1 MIQWKK
7 LKNGLAVLLAVT
19 MVGQPVG
26 VYAEDFTSEAEVESY
41 AEEETDTQLET
52 EDEESGEDFSSEDEV
67 ETGLDEAEETD
78 EISVEDADS
87 IGDGSSETEVEE
99 VEQPDVGVGGIM
111 GNLWYSW
118 DGKSRLLIGGTGDM
132 WDFDISGKSAA
143 PWVRDRLPIKKVI
156 IKEGVT
162 SVGNNAFYGCTELEE
177 IEMPSVKSIG
187 EWAFRECYNLETLEM
202 PLVETIGYAAFN
214 TLGKNTTKVETLDL
228 PNVKTIDSWAF
239 SGFGNLKTLKLPK
252 VESIDSTAFYSTIC
266 SLDKLEVLEIPSMK
280 SVEEDTFS
288 GCSKLETL
296 EMPEVESIGWGAFR
310 SCSNLKTLKM
320 PKVTT
325 IEGGAFSGCKSL
337 NELDMPVVT
346 TIGFNAFG
354 GCESLNEVDMPVVT
368 TIEGDAFKGCKSLN
382 EVDLSVVTTIG
393 KQAFYENNFTK
404 IVLPST
410 LTEIGAEAFSND
422 SYRSPLKTVFFR
434 GGVLDSIDED
444 AFKNMRDTTFYYP
457 VNKGWTE
464 DICTSNAFG
473 SRDSKWVAYDRVVPG
488 KYVFNNDGTC
498 SSDGTETAECICG
511 CGETDT
517 RTAKNTKN
525 PDNHTYSEDCYKEL
539 SNGKKVYYCKGCG
552 RIQGEPEEKGTCGD
566 SLTWEIYDSDV
577 LCITGTGAMADYDI
591 DNPAPWSGKNIRYCR
606 LGKGIT
612 SVGASAFENCTSLEI
627 IELEE
632 GITSINGYAFYG
644 CTSLKELELPKSL
657 KSIGENAF
665 EGCTSLQKVTAYP
678 KLTSLKNTSFRK
690 CSALTIRGY
699 EGSYIQEYA
708 TEKEIPF
715 ESMGK
720 WGTCGYS
727 AEWYLIDGT
736 LTISGYYDMTDY
748 SETNKAPWAGLNVTK
763 IVVENI
769 STIGNYAFADL
780 SEVTEITLSNTVHEI
795 GDYAFKNC
803 AGLKSI
809 EIPDSLELGIISE
822 GMFYGCTSLETIKL
836 PDNIQKIENLAFAN
850 CKSLSSFTV
859 PEEVTIIKHGTFLNC
874 ESLSN
879 ITLGNKITAI
889 ESSAFAGC
897 GLTEIQ
903 LPSGIMSFGEEAF
916 AKNKFTGFTIPSD
929 VTELGVNVFAGCD
942 QLQEIS
948 VEEGNANFSAAG
960 GVLYDKAGTK
970 LLLCPGGKE
979 GTFTLPRRT
988 TEIAESAFKGC
999 KKITELVL
1007 PSGLTTIRSKAFSGM
1022 NLTTVELPA
1031 ELMNLSPNAFAYCSK
1046 LTEITVDEDNT
1057 VFAAVDGVLCDKNKE
1072 KVLICPPGLD
1082 RIVLSEGIKSIEK
1095 DAIAVR
1101 REETVIDLPFSL
1113 KKIDFSNV
1121 SQKSV
1126 VFEAYGNARIVYDL
1140 DWMGY
1145 NWRSKG
1151 NHDLPWEGD
1160 TSTEYHKAMAYEK
1173 LTEYLFKSP
1182 NQTITKKNGTLT
1194 HVSTAINFTHVTSTG
1209 SATGTMKFR
1218 ITPNGVEDN
1227 KFTLEVKTS
1236 GSNGS
1241 LYGFTA
1247 TLTVDPAKLTS
1258 KTADY
1263 NYTWDIQKGAY
1274 CTTTTRNINSMAN
1287 SALYNG
1293 VACLCTE
1300 LLPETGTGLKI
1311 KDLGFLGMFK
1321 DSTIHTFE
1329 VEEGKDATCTENG
1342 YGASAWCPLCGAV
1355 QIRGSVIPATGH
1367 AYGDWVVT
1375 EEATCTKDGTETST
1389 CANCGD
1395 VKTNVIE
1402 KKGHTEEILP
1412 SSAATCERPGVTE
1425 GIRCSVCGEIL
1436 KEQTETEPATGH
1448 AYGDWVVTEEA
1459 TCAKEGTETSTCANC
1474 GDVKTRTVK
1483 KKAHTE
1489 EIIPGKAPTCE
1500 EPGLTEGIRCSVC
1513 GEVLKEQKTEGEATG
1528 HNFGEYKTTK
1538 AATALDTGV
1547 KTRTCGVCGKEEII
1561 TIPKLKATIKLNVTS
1576 IVLKVGRSTTK
1587 VKVSGLAK
1595 GDAVASWKTGNTK
1608 LVKVTN
1614 SGKITAGK
1622 KPGSTTITVK
1632 LKSGKKATIKVKVQK
1647 GEVKTTRITGVPSKS
1662 TIKAGK
1668 RLTLKPVISPITSV
1682 QKITYATSNKNIA
1695 IVSSKGVITGKKPGK
1710 AKITVKSGTKKSEI
1724 TVTVKK

>member
-26 VYAEDFTSEAEVESY
+26 VYAGDFTSEAEVESY

-52 EDEESGEDFSSEDEV
+52 EDGECGEDFSSEDEV
-67 ETGLDEAEETD
+67 ETGSDEADETD
-78 EISVEDADS
+78 EISVEDVDS
-87 IGDGSSETEVEE
+87 VGDGTDAGILESSDEDFVAEAGTEAEGSCGENVK
-99 VEQPDVGVGGIM
+99 
-111 GNLWYSW
+111 YHW
-118 DGKSRLLIGGTGDM
+118 DGESTLTISGTGDM
-132 WDFDISGKSAA
+132 YDYNAGYNNNPEWENFPVEKF
-143 PWVRDRLPIKKVI
+143 VI
-156 IKEGVT
+156 EDGVT
-162 SVGNNAFYGCTELEE
+162 SVGNSVFFECNTLKEIEIPGVISIGKWAFYKCTSLKKVDL
-177 IEMPSVKSIG
+177 PK
-187 EWAFRECYNLETLEM
+187 T
-202 PLVETIGYAAFN
+202 ETIGDYAFAGCSNLEAVDAPEAETIGICAFEY
-214 TLGKNTTKVETLDL
+214 TGL
-228 PNVKTIDSWAF
+228 KTI
-239 SGFGNLKTLKLPK
+239 K
-252 VESIDSTAFYSTIC
+252 
-266 SLDKLEVLEIPSMK
+266 IPQVK
-280 SVEEDTFS
+280 IIGEE
-288 GCSKLETL
+288 
-296 EMPEVESIGWGAFR
+296 AFR
-310 SCSNLKTLKM
+310 S
-320 PKVTT
+320 
-325 IEGGAFSGCKSL
+325 
-337 NELDMPVVT
+337 
-346 TIGFNAFG
+346 
-354 GCESLNEVDMPVVT
+354 ES
-368 TIEGDAFKGCKSLN
+368 
-382 EVDLSVVTTIG
+382 DL
-393 KQAFYENNFTK
+393 EK
-404 IVLPST
+404 IVLPTT
-410 LTEIGAEAFSND
+410 LTEIGKRAFWNCWS
-422 SYRSPLKTVFFR
+422 LKIVFFR
-434 GGVLDSIDED
+434 SYIAPNFAND
-444 AFKNMRDTTFYYP
+444 AFKEIDGAIFYYP
-457 VNKGWTE
+457 AYSRWPAS
-464 DICTSNAFG
+464 IRTSDAFG
-473 SRDSKWVAYDRVVPG
+473 STGTQWVSYSRLVPG
-488 KYVFNNDGTC
+488 EYVYNNDETC
-498 SSDGTETAECICG
+498 KSDGTETAECICG
-511 CGETDT
+511 CGLTDT
-517 RTAKNTKN
+517 RTVKGTRN
-525 PDNHTYSEDCYKEL
+525 PDKHTYSEDCYREL
-539 SNGKKVYYCKGCG
+539 PDGRKVYYCKVCG
-552 RIQGEPEEKGTCGD
+552 KIQGEPEEKGTCGD
-566 SLTWEIYDSDV
+566 SLIWEIYDSDV

-612 SVGASAFENCTSLEI
+612 SIGASAFENCTSLEI

-699 EGSYIQEYA
+699 EGSYIQKYA
-708 TEKEIPF
+708 TEKKIPF

-736 LTISGYYDMTDY
+736 LTIDGYYDMADY
-748 SETNKAPWAGLNVTK
+748 SETNKAPWTGLNITK

-769 STIGNYAFADL
+769 STIGNYAFAGL
-780 SEVTEITLSNTVHEI
+780 SNVTEITLPNTVHEI

-803 AGLKSI
+803 AGLKSV
-809 EIPDSLELGIISE
+809 EIPNSLELGIISE

-859 PEEVTIIKHGTFLNC
+859 PKEVTIIKRGTFLNC

-879 ITLGNKITAI
+879 ITLGNEITAI

-903 LPSGIMSFGEEAF
+903 LPSGITGIGEEAF
-916 AKNKFTGFTIPSD
+916 AKNKFTEFTISSG
-929 VTELGVNVFAGCD
+929 VTELGAGVFAGCD

-970 LLLCPGGKE
+970 LLLCPSGKE

-1007 PSGLTTIRSKAFSGM
+1007 PSGLTTIGSKAFSGM

-1031 ELMNLSPNAFAYCSK
+1031 ELVNLSPDAFAYCSK
-1046 LTEITVDEDNT
+1046 LTKITVDEDNT
-1057 VFAAVDGVLCDKNKE
+1057 VFAVADGVLCDKNKE

-1113 KKIDFSNV
+1113 KKIDFSNI

-1151 NHDLPWEGD
+1151 NYDLPWEGE

-1218 ITPNGVEDN
+1218 ITPNGVENN
-1227 KFTLEVKTS
+1227 KFTLEVRTS

-1263 NYTWDIQKGAY
+1263 NYTWDIKKGAY
-1274 CTTTTRNINSMAN
+1274 CTTTTKNINSMAN

-1300 LLPETGTGLKI
+1300 LLPETETGLKI

-1375 EEATCTKDGTETST
+1375 EEATCTKDGIETST

-1412 SSAATCERPGVTE
+1412 SSAATCERPGLTE

-1459 TCAKEGTETSTCANC
+1459 TCVKEGTETSTCANC

-1489 EIIPGKAPTCE
+1489 EIISEKKPTCE

-1513 GEVLKEQKTEGEATG
+1513 GEILKEQKIEGEATG

-1538 AATALDTGV
+1538 AATALNTGV
-1547 KTRTCGVCGKEEII
+1547 KTRTCGVCGKKETI

-1576 IVLKVGRSTTK
+1576 IVLKVGQSTTK

-1595 GDAVASWKTGNTK
+1595 GDSVASWKSGNTS
-1608 LVKVTN
+1608 LVKVTS

-1622 KPGSTTITVK
+1622 KTGSTTVTVT
-1632 LKSGKKATIKVKVQK
+1632 LRSGKKAVVKVKVQK
-1647 GEVKTTRITGVPSKS
+1647 SEVKTTRISGLSSKV
-1662 TIKAGK
+1662 TLKVKK
-1668 RLTLKPVISPITSV
+1668 RITLKPVISPITSV

-1695 IVSSKGVITGKKPGK
+1695 TVSSKGVITAKKAGKV
-1710 AKITVKSGTKKSEI
+1710 KITVKSGSKKYVI

>member
-41 AEEETDTQLET
+41 AEEETDAQLET
-52 EDEESGEDFSSEDEV
+52 EDGESGEDFSSEDEV
-67 ETGLDEAEETD
+67 KTGLDEADETD
-78 EISVEDADS
+78 EVSVEDADS
-87 IGDGSSETEVEE
+87 VGDGSSEADVDEIEHSDEE
-99 VEQPDVGVGGIM
+99 VMDEAGAGIT
-111 GNLWYSW
+111 W
-118 DGKSRLLIGGTGDM
+118 DYDYKTGTM
-132 WDFDISGKSAA
+132 IISGNGEMSDYADSDSA
-143 PWVRDRLPIKKVI
+143 PWSRMLPRKLI
-156 IKEGVT
+156 IKDGVKKI
-162 SVGNNAFYGCTELEE
+162 GNNAFSGMTSLKTIE
-177 IEMPSVKSIG
+177 ISH
-187 EWAFRECYNLETLEM
+187 
-202 PLVETIGYAAFN
+202 VETIGKNAFYSC
-214 TLGKNTTKVETLDL
+214 TGLSEVKMSQAKTIGSGAFYGCSSLESVEIPQVETLADSVFGDCRKLTTMDMPQLKTMEASVFWFCTSLGEVKMPQVETIGVRAFEGCSSLKAIDL
-228 PNVKTIDSWAF
+228 SGIKTIERRAF
-239 SGFGNLKTLKLPK
+239 SACG
-252 VESIDSTAFYSTIC
+252 
-266 SLDKLEVLEIPSMK
+266 
-280 SVEEDTFS
+280 
-288 GCSKLETL
+288 
-296 EMPEVESIGWGAFR
+296 
-310 SCSNLKTLKM
+310 
-320 PKVTT
+320 
-325 IEGGAFSGCKSL
+325 IE
-337 NELDMPVVT
+337 
-346 TIGFNAFG
+346 
-354 GCESLNEVDMPVVT
+354 
-368 TIEGDAFKGCKSLN
+368 
-382 EVDLSVVTTIG
+382 
-393 KQAFYENNFTK
+393 K
-404 IVLPST
+404 IVVPST
-410 LTEIGAEAFSND
+410 LTKIGESAFD
-422 SYRSPLKTVFFR
+422 CAKRLKIVFFQ
-434 GGVLDSIDED
+434 GNTKPDISSSDVFDQVKGI
-444 AFKNMRDTTFYYP
+444 TFYYP
-457 VNKGWTE
+457 VNGSWPTS
-464 DICTSNAFG
+464 IMTSNAFG
-473 SRDSKWVAYDRVVPG
+473 SSGSKWIAYDKMFPG
-488 KYVFNNDGTC
+488 EYVFNNDGTC

-511 CGETDT
+511 CGLTDT
-517 RTAKNTKN
+517 RIAKNTKN

-539 SNGKKVYYCKGCG
+539 SNGKKVYFCVECG
-552 RIQGEPEEKGTCGD
+552 RIKGEPEEKGTCGD

-612 SVGASAFENCTSLEI
+612 SIGASAFENCTSLEI
-627 IELEE
+627 VELEE
-632 GITSINGYAFYG
+632 GITSINGYAFYN

-699 EGSYIQEYA
+699 EGSYIQKYA

-715 ESMGK
+715 ESMGN

-727 AEWYLIDGT
+727 TEWYLIDGT
-736 LTISGYYDMTDY
+736 LTISGANNMTDY
-748 SETNKAPWAGLNVTK
+748 SETNKAPWTGLNVTK
-763 IVVENI
+763 IVVEKYI

-780 SEVTEITLSNTVHEI
+780 GNVTEITLPNTVYEI

-809 EIPDSLELGIISE
+809 EIPNSLELGIIST

-836 PDNIQKIENLAFAN
+836 PDNIQTIKNYAFAN
-850 CKSLSSFTV
+850 CKSLNSFTV

-903 LPSGIMSFGEEAF
+903 LPSGIMSIGEEAF

-1031 ELMNLSPNAFAYCSK
+1031 ELMNLSPDAFAYCSK

-1263 NYTWDIQKGAY
+1263 NYTWDIKKGAY

-1412 SSAATCERPGVTE
+1412 ASAATCERPGLTE

-1576 IVLKVGRSTTK
+1576 IVLKVGQSTTK

-1695 IVSSKGVITGKKPGK
+1695 TVSSKGVITGKKPGK
-1710 AKITVKSGTKKSEI
+1710 AKITVKSGTKKIEI

>member
-26 VYAEDFTSEAEVESY
+26 VYAGDFTSEAEVESY

-52 EDEESGEDFSSEDEV
+52 EDGECGEDFSSEDEV
-67 ETGLDEAEETD
+67 ETGSDEADETD
-78 EISVEDADS
+78 EISVEDVDS
-87 IGDGSSETEVEE
+87 VGDGTDAGILESSDEDFVAEAGTEAEGSCGENVK
-99 VEQPDVGVGGIM
+99 
-111 GNLWYSW
+111 YHW
-118 DGKSRLLIGGTGDM
+118 DGESTLTISGTGDM
-132 WDFDISGKSAA
+132 YDYNAGYNNNPEWENFPVEKF
-143 PWVRDRLPIKKVI
+143 VI
-156 IKEGVT
+156 EDGVT
-162 SVGNNAFYGCTELEE
+162 SVGNSVFFECNTLKEIEIPGVISIGKWAFYKCTSLKKVDL
-177 IEMPSVKSIG
+177 PK
-187 EWAFRECYNLETLEM
+187 T
-202 PLVETIGYAAFN
+202 ETIGDYAFAGCSNLEAVDAPEAETIGICAFEY
-214 TLGKNTTKVETLDL
+214 TGL
-228 PNVKTIDSWAF
+228 KTI
-239 SGFGNLKTLKLPK
+239 K
-252 VESIDSTAFYSTIC
+252 
-266 SLDKLEVLEIPSMK
+266 IPQVK
-280 SVEEDTFS
+280 IIGEE
-288 GCSKLETL
+288 
-296 EMPEVESIGWGAFR
+296 AFR
-310 SCSNLKTLKM
+310 S
-320 PKVTT
+320 
-325 IEGGAFSGCKSL
+325 
-337 NELDMPVVT
+337 
-346 TIGFNAFG
+346 
-354 GCESLNEVDMPVVT
+354 ES
-368 TIEGDAFKGCKSLN
+368 
-382 EVDLSVVTTIG
+382 DL
-393 KQAFYENNFTK
+393 EK
-404 IVLPST
+404 IVLPTT
-410 LTEIGAEAFSND
+410 LTEIGKRAFWNCWS
-422 SYRSPLKTVFFR
+422 LKIVFFR
-434 GGVLDSIDED
+434 SYIAPNFAND
-444 AFKNMRDTTFYYP
+444 AFKEIDGAIFYYP
-457 VNKGWTE
+457 AYSRWPAS
-464 DICTSNAFG
+464 IRTSDAFG
-473 SRDSKWVAYDRVVPG
+473 STGTQWVSYSRLVPG
-488 KYVFNNDGTC
+488 EYVYNNDETC
-498 SSDGTETAECICG
+498 KSDGTETAECICG
-511 CGETDT
+511 CGLTDT
-517 RTAKNTKN
+517 RTVKGTRN
-525 PDNHTYSEDCYKEL
+525 PDKHTYSEDCYREL
-539 SNGKKVYYCKGCG
+539 PDGRKVYYCKVCG
-552 RIQGEPEEKGTCGD
+552 KIQGEPEEKGTCGD
-566 SLTWEIYDSDV
+566 SLIWEIYDSDV

-612 SVGASAFENCTSLEI
+612 SIGASAFENCTSLEI

-699 EGSYIQEYA
+699 EGSYIQKYA
-708 TEKEIPF
+708 TEKKIPF

-736 LTISGYYDMTDY
+736 LTIDGYYDMADY
-748 SETNKAPWAGLNVTK
+748 SETNKAPWTGLNITK

-769 STIGNYAFADL
+769 STIGNYAFAGL
-780 SEVTEITLSNTVHEI
+780 SNVTEITLPNTVHEI

-803 AGLKSI
+803 AGLKSV
-809 EIPDSLELGIISE
+809 EIPNSLELGIISE

-859 PEEVTIIKHGTFLNC
+859 PKEVTIIKRGTFLNC

-879 ITLGNKITAI
+879 ITLGNEITAI

-903 LPSGIMSFGEEAF
+903 LPSGITGIGEEAF
-916 AKNKFTGFTIPSD
+916 AKNKFTEFTISSG
-929 VTELGVNVFAGCD
+929 VTELGAGVFAGCD

-970 LLLCPGGKE
+970 LLLCPSGKE

-1007 PSGLTTIRSKAFSGM
+1007 PSGLTTIGSKAFSGM

-1031 ELMNLSPNAFAYCSK
+1031 ELVNLSPDAFAYCSK
-1046 LTEITVDEDNT
+1046 LTKITVDEDNT
-1057 VFAAVDGVLCDKNKE
+1057 VFAVADGVLCDKNKE

-1113 KKIDFSNV
+1113 KKIDFSNI

-1151 NHDLPWEGD
+1151 NYDLPWEGE

-1218 ITPNGVEDN
+1218 ITPNGVENN
-1227 KFTLEVKTS
+1227 KFTLEVRTS

-1263 NYTWDIQKGAY
+1263 NYTWDIKKGAY
-1274 CTTTTRNINSMAN
+1274 CTTTTKNINSMAN

-1300 LLPETGTGLKI
+1300 LLPETETGLKI

-1375 EEATCTKDGTETST
+1375 EEATCTKDGIETST

-1412 SSAATCERPGVTE
+1412 SSAATCERPGLTE

-1459 TCAKEGTETSTCANC
+1459 TCVKEGTETSTCANC

-1489 EIIPGKAPTCE
+1489 EIISEKKPTCE

-1513 GEVLKEQKTEGEATG
+1513 GEILKEQKTEGEATG

-1538 AATALDTGV
+1538 AATALNTGV
-1547 KTRTCGVCGKEEII
+1547 KTRTCGVCGKKETI

-1576 IVLKVGRSTTK
+1576 IVLKVGQSTTK

-1595 GDAVASWKTGNTK
+1595 GDSVASWKLGNTS
-1608 LVKVTN
+1608 LVKVTS

-1622 KPGSTTITVK
+1622 KTGSTTVTVT
-1632 LKSGKKATIKVKVQK
+1632 LRSGKKAVVKVKVQK
-1647 GEVKTTRITGVPSKS
+1647 SEVKTTRISGLSSKV
-1662 TIKAGK
+1662 TLKVKK
-1668 RLTLKPVISPITSV
+1668 RITLKPVISPITSV

-1695 IVSSKGVITGKKPGK
+1695 TVSSKGVITAKKAGKV
-1710 AKITVKSGTKKSEI
+1710 KITVKSGSKKYVI

>member
-1 MIQWKK
+1 MIRWKK

-41 AEEETDTQLET
+41 AEEETDTELET
-52 EDEESGEDFSSEDEV
+52 EDGECGEDFSSEDEV
-67 ETGLDEAEETD
+67 ETGLDEADETD
-78 EISVEDADS
+78 EVSVEDADS
-87 IGDGSSETEVEE
+87 IGDGSSEADVDEIEFSDEE
-99 VEQPDVGVGGIM
+99 VMDEA
-111 GNLWYSW
+111 
-118 DGKSRLLIGGTGDM
+118 GTGIT
-132 WDFDISGKSAA
+132 WDYDYKTGTMIISGNGEMRDYADSDSA
-143 PWVRDRLPIKKVI
+143 PWSRMLPRKLI
-156 IKEGVT
+156 IKDGVKKI
-162 SVGNNAFYGCTELEE
+162 GNNAFSGMTFLKTIE
-177 IEMPSVKSIG
+177 ISH
-187 EWAFRECYNLETLEM
+187 
-202 PLVETIGYAAFN
+202 VETIG
-214 TLGKNTTKVETLDL
+214 KN
-228 PNVKTIDSWAF
+228 
-239 SGFGNLKTLKLPK
+239 
-252 VESIDSTAFYSTIC
+252 AFYSCTGIGEVKMSQAKTIGDGAFYGC
-266 SLDKLEVLEIPSMK
+266 SSLESVEIPQVETIEDSAFGDCRKLTTMDMPQLK
-280 SVEEDTFS
+280 TMAASVFWFCTSLGEVKMPQVETIGVRAFE
-288 GCSKLETL
+288 GCS
-296 EMPEVESIGWGAFR
+296 S
-310 SCSNLKTLKM
+310 LKAIDLSGIK
-320 PKVTT
+320 T
-325 IEGGAFSGCKSL
+325 IERYAFSACG
-337 NELDMPVVT
+337 
-346 TIGFNAFG
+346 
-354 GCESLNEVDMPVVT
+354 
-368 TIEGDAFKGCKSLN
+368 IE
-382 EVDLSVVTTIG
+382 
-393 KQAFYENNFTK
+393 K
-404 IVLPST
+404 IVVPST
-410 LTEIGAEAFSND
+410 LIKIGEYAFD
-422 SYRSPLKTVFFR
+422 CAKHLKTVFFQ
-434 GGVLDSIDED
+434 GNTNPVISSSNVFDQVKGI
-444 AFKNMRDTTFYYP
+444 TFYYP
-457 VNKGWTE
+457 VNGNWPTS
-464 DICTSNAFG
+464 IMTSNAFG
-473 SRDSKWVAYDRVVPG
+473 SSGSKWIAYDKMFPG
-488 KYVFNNDGTC
+488 EYVFNNDGTC

-511 CGETDT
+511 CGLTDT
-517 RTAKNTKN
+517 RIAKNTKN

-539 SNGKKVYYCKGCG
+539 SNGKKVYSCVECG
-552 RIQGEPEEKGTCGD
+552 RIKGEVGEKGSCGD

-612 SVGASAFENCTSLEI
+612 SIGASAFENCTSLEI

-632 GITSINGYAFYG
+632 GITSINGYAFEG
-644 CTSLKELELPKSL
+644 CTSLKELELSKSL

-678 KLTSLKNTSFRK
+678 KLTALKNTSFRK

-708 TEKEIPF
+708 TEKKISF

-736 LTISGYYDMTDY
+736 LTISGANNMADY
-748 SETNKAPWAGLNVTK
+748 SETNKAPWTGLNITK
-763 IVVENI
+763 IVVEKYI
-769 STIGNYAFADL
+769 STIGNYAFAGL
-780 SEVTEITLSNTVHEI
+780 SEVTEITLPTTVYEI

-803 AGLKSI
+803 AGLKSV
-809 EIPDSLELGIISE
+809 EIPNSLELGIISE

-850 CKSLSSFTV
+850 CKSLRSFIV
-859 PEEVTIIKHGTFLNC
+859 PKDVTQISEGTFLNC

-879 ITLGNKITAI
+879 ITLRNEITAI

-903 LPSGIMSFGEEAF
+903 LPSGITSIGEEAF
-916 AKNKFTGFTIPSD
+916 AGNKFTEIIIPSG
-929 VTELGVNVFAGCD
+929 VSKLGAGAFSGCGL
-942 QLQEIS
+942 LQSIS
-948 VEEGNANFSAAG
+948 VEENNNNFSASN
-960 GVLYDKAGTK
+960 GVLYDKVGTT

-979 GTFTLPRRT
+979 GSYTLPRRT
-988 TEIAESAFKGC
+988 TKIAESAFKDC
-999 KKITELVL
+999 KKITELIL
-1007 PSGLTTIRSKAFSGM
+1007 PSGLTTIGGKAFSGM
-1022 NLTTVELPA
+1022 NLTNIEIPA
-1031 ELMNLSPNAFAYCSK
+1031 ELERLSPDAFAYCSK
-1046 LTEITVDEDNT
+1046 LTEITVDEENT
-1057 VFAAVDGVLCDKNKE
+1057 VFAAADGVLCDKNKE

-1113 KKIDFSNV
+1113 KKIDFSNI
-1121 SQKSV
+1121 SPKSV

-1218 ITPNGVEDN
+1218 ITPNGVENN
-1227 KFTLEVKTS
+1227 KFTLEVRTS

-1258 KTADY
+1258 KTVDY
-1263 NYTWDIQKGAY
+1263 NYTWDIKKGAY
-1274 CTTTTRNINSMAN
+1274 CTTTTKNINSMAN

-1300 LLPETGTGLKI
+1300 LLPETETGLKI

-1375 EEATCTKDGTETST
+1375 EEATCTKDGIETST

-1402 KKGHTEEILP
+1402 KKGHTEEIIP
-1412 SSAATCERPGVTE
+1412 AVKPTCENPGLTE
-1425 GIRCSVCGEIL
+1425 GIKCSVCGKIL
-1436 KEQTETEPATGH
+1436 KAQETGEPATGH
-1448 AYGDWVVTEEA
+1448 AYGEWTVSEEA
-1459 TCAKEGTETSTCANC
+1459 TCTKEGKKISVCQNC
-1474 GDVKTRTVK
+1474 GDTQIETIPAPGHR
-1483 KKAHTE
+1483 E
-1489 EIIPGKAPTCE
+1489 EIIPAKEPTCE

-1513 GEVLKEQKTEGEATG
+1513 GEILKEQKTEGEATG

-1538 AATALDTGV
+1538 AATALNTGV

-1576 IVLKVGRSTTK
+1576 IVLKVGQSTTK

-1595 GDAVASWKTGNTK
+1595 GDSVASWKSGNTS
-1608 LVKVTN
+1608 LVKVTS

-1622 KPGSTTITVK
+1622 KTGSTTVTVT
-1632 LKSGKKATIKVKVQK
+1632 LRSGKKAVVKVKVQK
-1647 GEVKTTRITGVPSKS
+1647 SEVKTTRISGLSSKV
-1662 TIKAGK
+1662 TLKVKK
-1668 RLTLKPVISPITSV
+1668 RITLKPVISPITSV

-1695 IVSSKGVITGKKPGK
+1695 TVSSKGVITAKKAGKV
-1710 AKITVKSGTKKSEI
+1710 KITVKSGSKKYVI

>member
-7 LKNGLAVLLAVT
+7 LKNGMAVLLAVT

-41 AEEETDTQLET
+41 AEEETDTELET
-52 EDEESGEDFSSEDEV
+52 EDGECGEDFSSEDEV
-67 ETGLDEAEETD
+67 ETGLDEADETD
-78 EISVEDADS
+78 EVSVEDADR

-99 VEQPDVGVGGIM
+99 AEGADEDDDLNLYQACGNNVG
-111 GNLWYSW
+111 YYQS
-118 DGKSRLLIGGTGDM
+118 
-132 WDFDISGKSAA
+132 SGKLIFKGKGTMNDYRINTHG
-143 PWVRDRLPIKKVI
+143 PWCDYDIDTVI
-156 IKEGVT
+156 VKDGVENI
-162 SVGNNAFYGCTELEE
+162 GEYAFYDCTEKAFESVKLLGVKRVGWHSFYNCYRLAS
-177 IEMPSVKSIG
+177 IEMPKVETISGYAFYKCYNRLKKIETPQLKVLGESAFDACSSLETVKMPQVQLIGDYAFSECSKLKTIEIPQVKSISSYVFYACNSL
-187 EWAFRECYNLETLEM
+187 ENLEI
-202 PLVETIGYAAFN
+202 PQ
-214 TLGKNTTKVETLDL
+214 
-228 PNVKTIDSWAF
+228 VKTIGKGAF
-239 SGFGNLKTLKLPK
+239 NNCQRLKTIDISNVEKIGEKAFEACANLK
-252 VESIDSTAFYSTIC
+252 
-266 SLDKLEVLEIPSMK
+266 
-280 SVEEDTFS
+280 
-288 GCSKLETL
+288 
-296 EMPEVESIGWGAFR
+296 
-310 SCSNLKTLKM
+310 
-320 PKVTT
+320 
-325 IEGGAFSGCKSL
+325 
-337 NELDMPVVT
+337 
-346 TIGFNAFG
+346 
-354 GCESLNEVDMPVVT
+354 
-368 TIEGDAFKGCKSLN
+368 
-382 EVDLSVVTTIG
+382 
-393 KQAFYENNFTK
+393 K
-404 IVLPST
+404 IVIPDT
-410 LTEIGAEAFSND
+410 ATEIGKKAFIYNES
-422 SYRSPLKTVFFR
+422 LKTVFFR
-434 GGVLDSIDED
+434 GNVPPAIAED
-444 AFKNMRDTTFYYP
+444 AFEDVEGVTFYYP
-457 VNKGWTE
+457 VNGNWPE
-464 DICTSNAFG
+464 SIRTSNAFG
-473 SRDSKWVAYDRVVPG
+473 SINSKWVAHDKIVPG
-488 KYVFNNDGTC
+488 EYVFNNDGTC

-511 CGETDT
+511 CGLTDT

-552 RIQGEPEEKGTCGD
+552 RIKGEPEEKGTCGD

-612 SVGASAFENCTSLEI
+612 SIGSSAFENCTSLEI
-627 IELEE
+627 VELKEE
-632 GITSINGYAFYG
+632 ITSINGYAFYG

-708 TEKEIPF
+708 TEKKIPF

-736 LTISGYYDMTDY
+736 LTICGFHSMSNY
-748 SETNKAPWAGLNVTK
+748 SETNKAPWTGLNITK
-763 IVVENI
+763 IVVEKYV

-780 SEVTEITLSNTVHEI
+780 GNVTEITLPNTVYEI

-803 AGLKSI
+803 AGLKSV
-809 EIPDSLELGIISE
+809 EIPNSLELGIISE

-859 PEEVTIIKHGTFLNC
+859 PKEVTIIKRGTFLNC

-879 ITLGNKITAI
+879 ITLGNEITAI

-903 LPSGIMSFGEEAF
+903 LPSGITSIGEEAF
-916 AKNKFTGFTIPSD
+916 AKNKFTEFTISSG
-929 VTELGVNVFAGCD
+929 VTELGAGVFARCD

-970 LLLCPGGKE
+970 LLLCPSGKE

-1007 PSGLTTIRSKAFSGM
+1007 PSGLTTIGSKAFSGM

-1031 ELMNLSPNAFAYCSK
+1031 ELVNLSPDAFAYCSK
-1046 LTEITVDEDNT
+1046 LTEITVDEDNI
-1057 VFAAVDGVLCDKNKE
+1057 VFAVADGVLCDKNKE

-1113 KKIDFSNV
+1113 KKIDFSNI
-1121 SQKSV
+1121 SPKSV

-1218 ITPNGVEDN
+1218 ITPNGVENN
-1227 KFTLEVKTS
+1227 KFTLEVRTS

-1258 KTADY
+1258 KTVDY
-1263 NYTWDIQKGAY
+1263 NYTWDIKKGAY
-1274 CTTTTRNINSMAN
+1274 CTTTTKNINSMAN

-1300 LLPETGTGLKI
+1300 LLPETETGLKI

-1375 EEATCTKDGTETST
+1375 EEATCTKDGIETST

-1402 KKGHTEEILP
+1402 KKGHTEEIIP
-1412 SSAATCERPGVTE
+1412 AVKPTCENPGLTE
-1425 GIRCSVCGEIL
+1425 GIKCSVCGKIL
-1436 KEQTETEPATGH
+1436 KAQETGEPATGH
-1448 AYGDWVVTEEA
+1448 AYGEWTVSEEA
-1459 TCAKEGTETSTCANC
+1459 TCTKEGKKISVCQNC
-1474 GDVKTRTVK
+1474 GDTQTETIPAPGHR
-1483 KKAHTE
+1483 E
-1489 EIIPGKAPTCE
+1489 EIIPAKEPTCE

-1513 GEVLKEQKTEGEATG
+1513 GEILKEQKTEGEATG

-1538 AATALDTGV
+1538 AATALNTGV

-1576 IVLKVGRSTTK
+1576 IVLKVGQSTTK

-1595 GDAVASWKTGNTK
+1595 GDSVASWKSGNTS
-1608 LVKVTN
+1608 LVKVTS

-1622 KPGSTTITVK
+1622 KTGSTTVTVT
-1632 LKSGKKATIKVKVQK
+1632 LRSGKKAVVKVKVQK
-1647 GEVKTTRITGVPSKS
+1647 SEVKTTRISGLSSKV
-1662 TIKAGK
+1662 TLKVKK
-1668 RLTLKPVISPITSV
+1668 RITLKPVISPITSV

-1695 IVSSKGVITGKKPGK
+1695 TVSSKGVITAKKAGKV
-1710 AKITVKSGTKKSEI
+1710 KITVKSGSKKYVI